1 MATVATSN
9 QRLFAGFPMSC
20 RNHVTPFS
28 VLDFEQKILKQVL
41 IFLILLVNPL
51 LFPRTHVP
59 IAPLD
64 MPSSIFPL
72 QVKLSGPLLSY
83 LERRFLSVRFPF
95 SLLASLSQPRR
106 GRVPLVE
113 VRDNQE
119 VKVVVVDRRDEDVAV
134 VVAVGDAVHE
144 VDV

>member
-1 MATVATSN
+1 
-9 QRLFAGFPMSC
+9 
-20 RNHVTPFS
+20 
-28 VLDFEQKILKQVL
+28 
-41 IFLILLVNPL
+41 
-51 LFPRTHVP
+51 
-59 IAPLD
+59 

-72 QVKLSGPLLSY
+72 RVKLSGPLLSS

-134 VVAVGDAVHE
+134 VVAVGDAVHA
-144 VDV
+144 VGV